1 LITRLYPKVGAP
13 QSLQFN
19 AQPPAGVDAR
29 AFAAY
34 KAMSQFISRDGK
46 TIQYYAAL
54 RAGDPNTT
62 KALRATPAIRRA
74 VDEVATQ
81 IGAVDHGV
89 AGQAT
94 ASYDVNK
101 TATSDLKK
109 IIPIVLLVI
118 GMLLAIL
125 LRSLIAPIYLIAS
138 VGLSYLASLGFAI
151 IVFVWAGGEP

>member
-1 LITRLYPKVGAP
+1 PVAKAQAALARQQPFSSVLGGLAPQGTPLPPALITRLYPKLGPP
-13 QSLQFN
+13 QQLAFN
-19 AQPPAGVDAR
+19 AQPPAGVSAQ

-34 KAMSQFISRDGK
+34 RAMSQFISRDGK

-74 VDEVATQ
+74 VDDVAAQ

-94 ASYDVNK
+94 ASYDVNS
-101 TATSDLKK
+101 TATSDLKR
-109 IIPIVLLVI
+109 IIPIVLFVI
-118 GMLLAIL
+118 GILLAI
-125 LRSLIAPIYLIAS
+125 
-138 VGLSYLASLGFAI
+138 
-151 IVFVWAGGEP
+151 